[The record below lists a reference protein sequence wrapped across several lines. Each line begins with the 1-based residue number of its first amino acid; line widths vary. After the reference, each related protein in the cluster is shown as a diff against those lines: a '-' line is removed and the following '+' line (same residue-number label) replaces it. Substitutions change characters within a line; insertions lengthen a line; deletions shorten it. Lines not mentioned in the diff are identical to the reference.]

1 MRKAAMMPAA
11 TLALLLAGAAG
22 LGACS
27 SQKSADT
34 EAKPLAAAAAAV
46 KPADKAVP
54 DALDDTDGMQT
65 VAEALKETG
74 LKSVFE
80 GKGSYTLL
88 APEDASFEK
97 LGDAG
102 KALTGG
108 PDHAALAALLKDHI
122 VPGYLTPDDIGAA
135 IAASKKGS
143 VEMTTMG
150 GTRLTFSK
158 AGDGIRIAA
167 PDGATATIDGAPVA
181 GKASSALPIQGVLKT
196 V

>member
-1 MRKAAMMPAA
+1 MRKAAMKPAA

-27 SQKSADT
+27 SQKSADA
-34 EAKPLAAAAAAV
+34 EAKPLATAAAV

-74 LKSVFE
+74 LKSVFD

-108 PDHAALAALLKDHI
+108 PDHAAMAALLKDHI
-122 VPGYLTPDDIGAA
+122 VPGYLTPDDIGTA

-158 AGDGIRIAA
+158 AGDGIMITA
-167 PDGATATIDGAPVA
+167 PDGATATLDGAPVA
-181 GKASSALPIQGVLKT
+181 GKASIALPIEGVLKT